1 MEGTPLLHARRP
13 TYLGRRIA
21 SAIGVVVGIAGI
33 ICFAMLYGSRWQV
46 CVLAGLGGI
55 VALINFIEATN
66 RKQAFAKGMMPQNN
80 VAPMRIIG
88 VLAVCV
94 GMLVALTYTAIAIED
109 SEKLTGRSSW
119 ILVVWAFL
127 LGKWGVFS
135 LAFAD
140 HMSKYDCQLHTVVMT
155 RPYSASVQEGD
166 DGNGHVYSGL
176 PLV

>member
-94 GMLVALTYTAIAIED
+94 GMLVALTYTAI
-109 SEKLTGRSSW
+109 GRRMSV
-119 ILVVWAFL
+119 L
-127 LGKWGVFS
+127 
-135 LAFAD
+135 FAMCSD
-140 HMSKYDCQLHTVVMT
+140 PNID
-155 RPYSASVQEGD
+155 RA
-166 DGNGHVYSGL
+166 HVPQ
-176 PLV
+176 PLKIARS